1 MRPSHACSA
10 RIELVDNQKWVAL
23 SIIGR
28 QPGSLVK
35 EAGTVPAAV
44 MRCYFL
50 RAGRIAGVEVIP
62 EGLSDEE
69 AIARA
74 HVLSAKRKGP
84 FDNFEVWEG
93 PRFVFRQPLF
103 AEMPDPDEPRPP
115 SPSSNY
121 ATH

>member
-1 MRPSHACSA
+1 MG
-10 RIELVDNQKWVAL
+10 
-23 SIIGR
+23 SIVNHRKATRFPR
-28 QPGSLVK
+28 QGGGNSPGS
-35 EAGTVPAAV
+35 GHAV
-44 MRCYFL
+44 LFL

-84 FDNFEVWEG
+84 FDSFEVWEG

-103 AEMPDPDEPRPP
+103 AEMPDADEPRAP

-121 ATH
+121 ATP